1 LSEISFASIDA
12 IAEQFA
18 DSDIYITTNYW
29 ININFGK
36 YISPLSCIS
45 SSFIARLASKMYIE
59 NNFINPVE
67 IQPLYVQ
74 DFVPR

>member
-1 LSEISFASIDA
+1 
-12 IAEQFA
+12 
-18 DSDIYITTNYW
+18 
-29 ININFGK
+29 
-36 YISPLSCIS
+36 
-45 SSFIARLASKMYIE
+45 MYIE